1 MRFAEFP
8 FLRYAFFFISGI
20 LLYSWINHWP
30 FFYFYSVLLVIYFL
44 YAFII
49 FINSYKERFGFRV
62 LIPFLAYL
70 QLLLA
75 GITSCYLK
83 DIQHD
88 QNNLINAPYQVDS
101 YLAVVLDYD
110 QSKPNSFA
118 NRVSLKKVFDGKTW
132 KEAKGE
138 VLLYHKLM
146 LSLSPGDLVWIWG
159 SPQKIDPPSNPHEF
173 DFGNFMLNQQISHQH
188 FVSAQITMVGKIKE
202 FPIEN
207 FFMQIR
213 SGIMGEIDRKFTE
226 PKSNQIAKALLLGQ
240 KKILDKDISEAYSTA
255 GAMHVL
261 AVSGLHV
268 GIIYGFFFLFFK
280 PYRLS
285 KPYRILY
292 LTLIILLIWAYA
304 MLTGMSASVMRA
316 ATMFTLMAMAQMNSR
331 NPSIFNAIALSSLIL
346 LVFDPFLLYAV
357 GFQLSY
363 VALLGI
369 VLVQPLLVGLWL
381 PKTRVMEYTWQIT
394 TVGIAAQLATF
405 PISGYYFHSFP
416 VYFLLSN
423 LIAIPGA
430 FLIMSFGV
438 PFMVFNSV
446 PLMGTILAW
455 ITEKAISMVNYL
467 IFWIQ
472 ALPFSKISDLY
483 LSTSFIGFYFLVL
496 GILLVLVLAPGKKP
510 LYALIFVLT
519 GIGLLRW
526 YTIFE
531 DISRNEILIYGLEKG
546 IAIDV
551 LFKGDLYAFE
561 DLNDKDLQY
570 KVNPNR
576 KKTDSKST
584 FPLLA
589 VQSGENLLI
598 YLPGSLGYIM
608 IYSDHIEFVRKS
620 RKEQHY
626 FWAEGKWRVNAMG
639 KPIDL
644 GREAQKII
652 LN

>member
-1 MRFAEFP
+1 M
-8 FLRYAFFFISGI
+8 
-20 LLYSWINHWP
+20 P
-30 FFYFYSVLLVIYFL
+30 FFYFYSALLVIYFL
-44 YAFII
+44 YALII
-49 FINSYKERFGFRV
+49 FINSYKERFGFRT

-83 DIQHD
+83 DIRHD
-88 QNNLINAPYQVDS
+88 QNNLINVPYQIDS

-110 QSKPNSFA
+110 QSKPNSVS
-118 NRVSLKKVFDGKTW
+118 NRISLKKVFDGTTW
-132 KEAKGE
+132 QDAKGE
-138 VLLYHKLM
+138 VLLYHKSL
-146 LSLSPGDLVWIWG
+146 LDLSPGDLVWIWG
-159 SPQKIDPPSNPHEF
+159 GPQKISPPSNPQEF
-173 DFGNFMLNQQISHQH
+173 DYRNFMLNQQISHQH
-188 FVSAQITMVGKIKE
+188 FVSDQITLVGKLRE

-207 FFMQIR
+207 FFMRLR
-213 SGIMGEIDRKFTE
+213 SGIMEGIDRKFTD

-285 KPYRILY
+285 KPYRIFY
-292 LTLIILLIWAYA
+292 LALIILLIWAYA

-331 NPSIFNAIALSSLIL
+331 NPSIFNPIALSSLIL

-363 VALLGI
+363 TALLGI
-369 VLVQPLLVGLWL
+369 VLIQPLLVGLWL
-381 PKTRVMEYTWQIT
+381 PKTRLIEYGWQIT

-438 PFMVFNSV
+438 PYMIFNSV
-446 PLMGTILAW
+446 PLMGSVLAW
-455 ITEKAISMVNYL
+455 ITEKAISIVNYL

-472 ALPFSKISDLY
+472 ELPFSKISDLY
-483 LSTSFIGFYFLVL
+483 LSPSFIGFYFLVL
-496 GILLVLVLAPGKKP
+496 GILLVLRVDPGKR
-510 LYALIFVLT
+510 ALFTLFVLLT
-519 GIGLLRW
+519 GIGLYRG
-526 YTIFE
+526 YAIIE
-531 DISRNEILIYGLEKG
+531 DISRKEILIYGLEKG

-551 LFKGDLYAFE
+551 LFEGDLYAFE

-576 KKTDSKST
+576 KKISSNTT

-589 VQSGENLLI
+589 FYSGENLLI
-598 YLPGSLGYIM
+598 YLPGNLGYIM
-608 IYSDHIEFVRKS
+608 IQSDQIDVVNEG
-620 RKEQHY
+620 RKEQFY
-626 FWAEGKWRVNAMG
+626 VWAEGEWQVKAKGR
-639 KPIDL
+639 PFDL
-644 GREAQKII
+644 GGEAQKIV